1 MALKRMGI
9 EIYFDSMG
17 FAFDKGHT
25 LGIKDIKAYTVVY
38 YLFPIWFDLIGIEFS
53 DYWSAVT
60 Q

>member
-25 LGIKDIKAYTVVY
+25 LGIKNIKAYTVVY

-53 DYWSAVT
+53 DY
-60 Q
+60 